1 MRLMYRVLALGAF
14 LVPCVAA
21 GVTAQPPS
29 SATEKLKSDTSALA
43 GERTAA
49 ESTTTER
56 AKLQADLRRLIDRLE
71 KNPPGPGVVSPTS
84 PPISPPKTKD
94 KDTNPGAGGAAVDK
108 LRAAM
113 NLVLNNEI
121 DAALNAF
128 RQIDLQ
134 SLSAEDRSFARF
146 MTASCLRRQGR
157 VAEALPIY
165 REVGD
170 SGEDAFIASS
180 AVSQV
185 ALIRTG
191 EELQAQLTQLRARP
205 KSR

>member
-1 MRLMYRVLALGAF
+1 MRFAMYRVLVLGAF
-14 LVPCVAA
+14 LIPCVAA

-29 SATEKLKSDTSALA
+29 VSDKLKTDTAALA
-43 GERTAA
+43 GERAAA
-49 ESTTTER
+49 ESTSTER

-71 KNPPGPGVVSPTS
+71 KNPPGPGPVVP
-84 PPISPPKTKD
+84 PGPISPPKTKD
-94 KDTNPGAGGAAVDK
+94 KEPGAGGAAVDK
-108 LRAAM
+108 LRYAM

-121 DAALNAF
+121 EAALNGF

-134 SLSAEDRSFARF
+134 TLAPEDRAFARF

-157 VAEALPIY
+157 TAEALPIY

-170 SGEDAFIASS
+170 GGEDSFIASS

-185 ALIRTG
+185 SLIRTG
-191 EELQAQLTQLRARP
+191 EELQAQLAQLRARP

>member
-1 MRLMYRVLALGAF
+1 MRLMYRVLVLGAF

-71 KNPPGPGVVSPTS
+71 KTPPGPGVVSPTS
-84 PPISPPKTKD
+84 PPVSPPKTKD
-94 KDTNPGAGGAAVDK
+94 KDPGAGGASVDK

-157 VAEALPIY
+157 MAEALPIY